1 MNGAEVDL
9 CLIDTASVSI
19 KLNLA
24 KFLERNELLDP
35 FHNTHACDREM
46 LTGSPLLTLYVT
58 SSWLVRSRRRLR
70 ARYFIR
76 TVLLVCNVLVRLLIL
91 LFSSP
96 LGL

>member
-1 MNGAEVDL
+1 MNGVEVDL

-19 KLNLA
+19 KLNLV

-35 FHNTHACDREM
+35 FHNTQACDREI
-46 LTGSPLLTLYVT
+46 LTVAPLLTLYVT
-58 SSWLVRSRRRLR
+58 SSWLVRPRRRLR